1 MITTRLS
8 TKGQVIL
15 PKSLREAHGW
25 RPGARFALEEAD
37 GGVLLRPL
45 EFFPPARIEDVAG
58 SLKRTGKAKPIEAMK
73 RGIEREVRRRRG
85 LGRY

>member
-1 MITTRLS
+1 MITTKLS

-15 PKSLREAHGW
+15 PKSIREAHGW
-25 RPGARFALEEAD
+25 LPGAKFSLEETGD
-37 GGVLLRPL
+37 GVILRPVTC
-45 EFFPPARIEDVAG
+45 FPPARIEDVAG
-58 SLKRTGKAKPIEAMK
+58 SLKYRGRARSVREMD